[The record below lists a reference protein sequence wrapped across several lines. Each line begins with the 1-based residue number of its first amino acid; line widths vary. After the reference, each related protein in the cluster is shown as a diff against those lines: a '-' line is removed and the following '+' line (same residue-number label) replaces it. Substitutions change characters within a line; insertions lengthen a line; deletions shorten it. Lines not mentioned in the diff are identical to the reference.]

1 MKFELSMK
9 RLGATYDWRGFT
21 WGASVIGTD
30 EDFTF
35 SKPSGK
41 TRDLGKATVVLSV
54 SKTF

>member
-1 MKFELSMK
+1 
-9 RLGATYDWRGFT
+9 
-21 WGASVIGTD
+21 VIGTD